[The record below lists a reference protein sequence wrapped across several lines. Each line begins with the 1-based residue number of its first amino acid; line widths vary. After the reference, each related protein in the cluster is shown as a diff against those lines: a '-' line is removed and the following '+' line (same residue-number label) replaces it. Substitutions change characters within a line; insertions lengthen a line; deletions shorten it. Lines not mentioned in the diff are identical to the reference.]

1 MKRVVVT
8 GSSGKVGRAT
18 VAELS
23 DAGYEVVGVD
33 LLRGPAVRSSTIVA
47 DLTEMGQVVE
57 VLAGADAVVHHAAVP
72 SPGLRSE
79 EVTFRTN
86 MMSTFNVFEV
96 AAILGTSRVV
106 WASSEMTFG
115 LPFGPRLP
123 DYAPVDEDHT
133 LYPEQSYALAK
144 VLSEETGRQYHR
156 RFGTTVIA
164 LRFSNVIEPPDYEL
178 FPSYWEDARL
188 RSWNL
193 WGYIDVRDAAR
204 ATRLAL
210 EAEVSGAHSLI
221 IAAADTV
228 MDRPSAELMSEVFP
242 SVALRSLDDPYAT
255 LLSIRRA
262 REVLGYEPAF
272 SWRRV
277 LG

>member
-18 VAELS
+18 VVELS

-33 LLRGPAVRSSTIVA
+33 LVRGPAGHAGAVVA
-47 DLTEMGQVVE
+47 DLTAMGQVLE
-57 VLAGADAVVHHAAVP
+57 LLAGADAVVHHAAIP
-72 SPGLRSE
+72 APGLRSE

-86 MMSTFNVFEV
+86 MLSTFNVFE
-96 AAILGTSRVV
+96 AAAVLGIGRVV
-106 WASSEMTFG
+106 WASSEMTLG

-123 DYAPVDEDHT
+123 DYAPVDEDHA

-144 VLSEETGRQYHR
+144 VLSEEVGRQYHR
-156 RFGTTVIA
+156 RFGTTVVA
-164 LRFSNVIEPPDYEL
+164 LRFSNVMEPPDYEL
-178 FPSYWEDARL
+178 FPSYWKDARL

-204 ATRLAL
+204 STRLAL
-210 EAEVSGAHSLI
+210 EAEISGAHSLI

-242 SVALRSLDDPYAT
+242 SVAVRPLDDPYAT
-255 LLSIRRA
+255 LLSITRA
-262 REVLGYEPAF
+262 RKVLGYEPAF

>member
-23 DAGYEVVGVD
+23 DAGYEVLGVD
-33 LLRGPAVRSSTIVA
+33 LLRGPATHAGAIVA

-57 VLAGADAVVHHAAVP
+57 LLAGADAVVHHAAIP
-72 SPGLRSE
+72 APGIRTE

-86 MMSTFNVFEV
+86 MMSTFNVFE
-96 AAILGTSRVV
+96 AAAVLGIGRVV
-106 WASSEMTFG
+106 WASSEMTLG

-144 VLSEETGRQYHR
+144 VLCEEIGRQYHR
-156 RFGTTVIA
+156 RFGTTVVA
-164 LRFSNVIEPPDYEL
+164 LRFSNVIKPADYER
-178 FPSYWEDARL
+178 FPSYWPDAKL
-188 RSWNL
+188 RCWNL
-193 WGYIDVRDAAR
+193 WGYVDVRDAAR
-204 ATRLAL
+204 SARLAL
-210 EAEVSGAHSLI
+210 EAEISGAHSLI

-228 MDRPSAELMSEVFP
+228 MDRPSADLMKEVYP
-242 SVALRSLDDPYAT
+242 SVPLRSLDNPQAT

-262 REVLGYEPAF
+262 REVLGYEPAY
-272 SWRRV
+272 SWRGA

>member
-1 MKRVVVT
+1 MKRIVVT

-23 DAGYEVVGVD
+23 GAGYDVVGVD
-33 LLRGPAVRSSTIVA
+33 LTRGPVGQAGGIVA

-57 VLAGADAVVHHAAVP
+57 LLAGADAVVHHAAIP
-72 SPGLRSE
+72 APGLRSE

-86 MMSTFNVFEV
+86 MMSTFNVFE
-96 AAILGTSRVV
+96 AAALLGTPRVV
-106 WASSEMTFG
+106 WASSEMTLG

-123 DYAPVDEDHT
+123 DYAPVDEEHT

-144 VLSEETGRQYHR
+144 VLSEEVGRQYHR
-156 RFGTTVIA
+156 RFGTTVIG
-164 LRFSNVIEPPDYEL
+164 LRFSNVIELADYEH
-178 FPSYWEDARL
+178 FPSYWRDAKL
-188 RSWNL
+188 RAWNL
-193 WGYIDVRDAAR
+193 WGYVDVRDTAR
-204 ATRLAL
+204 STRLAL

-228 MDRPSAELMSEVFP
+228 MARPSAELMSEVFP
-242 SVALRSLDDPYAT
+242 SVALRPLDDPHAT
-255 LLSIRRA
+255 LLSIGRA
-262 REVLGYEPAF
+262 RKVLGYEPAW
-272 SWRRV
+272 SWRKV

>member
-18 VAELS
+18 IAELS
-23 DAGYEVVGVD
+23 EGGYEVLGVD
-33 LLRGPAVRSSTIVA
+33 LLRGPATHADAIVA

-57 VLAGADAVVHHAAVP
+57 LLAGADAVVHHAAIP
-72 SPGLRSE
+72 APGIRTE
-79 EVTFRTN
+79 EMTFRTN
-86 MMSTFNVFEV
+86 MMSTFNVFE
-96 AAILGTSRVV
+96 AAAVLGIGRVV
-106 WASSEMTFG
+106 WASSEMTLG

-144 VLSEETGRQYHR
+144 VLCEEVGRQYHR
-156 RFGTTVIA
+156 RFGTTVVA
-164 LRFSNVIEPPDYEL
+164 LRFSNVIEPADYER
-178 FPSYWEDARL
+178 FPSYWPDSKL
-188 RSWNL
+188 RCWNL

-204 ATRLAL
+204 SARLAL
-210 EAEVSGAHSLI
+210 EAEISGAHSLI

-228 MDRPSAELMSEVFP
+228 MDRPSADLMKEVYP
-242 SVALRSLDDPYAT
+242 SVPLRPLDDPYAT

-262 REVLGYEPAF
+262 REVLGYEPAY
-272 SWRRV
+272 SWRGI